1 MATKRSLD
9 DSTPSVH
16 SGDRPPALNSEHIAA
31 LYDIVTEHA
40 RAGLQEIAEDLHR
53 RCGARVCA
61 ATIRRALPAQ
71 GIVRLKPVR
80 RAYAATAAKGPK
92 RYGYTAA
99 HRRKD
104 VSPYSTNLTDA
115 EWDLVADFFEPAPGQ
130 RGTPVHYS
138 RRQLV
143 NACSY
148 GLRTGCAWRLLPET
162 FPPWQAVYKAF
173 ARWVEAGVFEQI
185 QDRLREQWRARM
197 GRSSTPTAA
206 VIDAQSNRASPQGGD
221 SGFDAAKKVKG
232 RKRNL
237 VVDTTGAAHRAGGNG
252 GERTRQGRRC
262 SRCCAS
268 VHQDPKA

>member
-16 SGDRPPALNSEHIAA
+16 TGDRPPASNSDHIAA

-61 ATIRRALPAQ
+61 ATIRRALRAQ

-148 GLRTGCAWRLLPET
+148 GLRTSCAWRLLPET
-162 FPPWQAVYKAF
+162 FPLWQAIYKAF

-185 QDRLREQWRARM
+185 QDRLREQWRAPVQQNRIVLTKVY
-197 GRSSTPTAA
+197 RKPRELSLA
-206 VIDAQSNRASPQGGD
+206 VIG
-221 SGFDAAKKVKG
+221 
-232 RKRNL
+232 
-237 VVDTTGAAHRAGGNG
+237 RAGARHELGKIELPDSLNDAK
-252 GERTRQGRRC
+252 
-262 SRCCAS
+262 SRLAR
-268 VHQDPKA
+268 VDPIWS